1 MTLLY
6 FAYGSNMH
14 AGRLRARVNSAVPLG
29 VARLPEHEL
38 AFHKRGADG
47 SGKANIVPVPGIEVW
62 GVIYSVSVAHVA
74 VLDAIEG
81 PGYARSELCVIGE
94 DSGDKVSVFSYQ
106 ARAGAIV
113 PALKPFNWYLD
124 FLLHGAAHH
133 GLPAQYVAQLQRVGA
148 IADSDA
154 ERALRENALLYR
166 P

>member
-14 AGRLRARVNSAVPLG
+14 TGRLRARVHSAVPLG
-29 VARLPEHEL
+29 VARLPEHGL
-38 AFHKRGADG
+38 LFHKRGADG
-47 SGKANIVPVPGIEVW
+47 SGKANIVPVPAIEVW
-62 GVIYSVSVAHVA
+62 GVIYSVSVAHAA

-81 PGYARSELCVIGE
+81 PGYARTELQVCRPVSGE
-94 DSGDKVSVFSYQ
+94 NVSAFSYR
-106 ARAGAIV
+106 ARAGAI
-113 PALKPFNWYLD
+113 ADDLQPFNWYLD

-133 GLPAQYVAQLQRVGA
+133 GLPAHYVAQLQRVAA

-154 ERALRENALLYR
+154 ERARRENALLCR